1 MRNELNQ
8 RSNYEELVNQV
19 RHVPR
24 AKKTTH
30 DELLN
35 RVSNRKKQDK
45 MLKLHMRQLE
55 HAKNQIE
62 ARENKSQS
70 ITQRKQWIERQ
81 NNANYRN
88 EYDRIRNAL
97 DKTVLKNSPLPSQT
111 MEKLQQREEELKRLF
126 SNGNV

>member
-70 ITQRKQWIERQ
+70 ITHRKQWLERQ

>member
-70 ITQRKQWIERQ
+70 ITHRKQWIERQ

>member
-62 ARENKSQS
+62 ARENKSKS
-70 ITQRKQWIERQ
+70 ITHRKQWIERQ